1 MSWRSS
7 EQRAFVAALRDPQAP
22 PPADLAGRS
31 AETPAR
37 RFDVYRNNVH
47 ASLTDVLA
55 ARFPVIERL
64 VGETF
69 FRAMARAFIDTAL
82 PRSPVLIE
90 YGGDFAD
97 FIDTFPPVQSLPYL
111 GDVARLEWVWH
122 EAYHA
127 TDMDPL
133 DIGRLSSFL
142 QSGEAADPARLT
154 LTLHPSL
161 RLVRSGWPV
170 LEIWRTNTEDEQVRR
185 VDLSTGSDVLV
196 IRPKWDVTLWPL
208 PPAGAVFI
216 NTLASGATL
225 GEAADQAAYTDPAFD
240 LTATLQL
247 LLTAGCVTGL
257 NTAHGEPE
265 AEEPNP

>member
-1 MSWRSS
+1 MPWPSDQ
-7 EQRAFVAALRDPQAP
+7 QRAFVAALRDPQAP
-22 PPADLAGRS
+22 PPTDLAGRY

-47 ASLTDVLA
+47 SSLIDVLA

-69 FRAMARAFIDTAL
+69 FRAMARAFIDTSL

-90 YGGDFAD
+90 YGGDLAG
-97 FIDTFPPVQSLPYL
+97 FIDGFPPAQSLPYL
-111 GDVARLEWVWH
+111 GDVARLEWAWH

-142 QSGEAADPARLT
+142 QSGEAAALARLT
-154 LTLHPSL
+154 FALHPSL
-161 RLVRSGWPV
+161 RIVRSRWPV

-185 VDLSTGSDVLV
+185 VDPDTASDVLV
-196 IRPKWDVTLWPL
+196 VRPKWDVTLWPL

-216 NTLASGATL
+216 DALASGATL
-225 GEAADQAAYTDPAFD
+225 GEAVEQAASSDTAFD

-247 LLTAGCVTGL
+247 LLTAGCISGL
-257 NTAHGEPE
+257 NAEHNEPQ
-265 AEEPNP
+265 AEEANP